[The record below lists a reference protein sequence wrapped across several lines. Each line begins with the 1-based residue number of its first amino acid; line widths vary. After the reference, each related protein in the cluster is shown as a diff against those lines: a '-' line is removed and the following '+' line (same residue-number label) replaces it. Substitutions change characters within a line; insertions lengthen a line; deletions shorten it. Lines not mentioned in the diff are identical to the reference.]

1 MCKDS
6 GCCGT
11 QASKDQL
18 LQDRRFQDLSF
29 QKTGWD
35 QMGTNWTKAKARQ
48 SFYKLWSQIYTLSPW
63 KDTLPKTQV
72 LFLWEGTFRWNVSSC
87 QLKQLS
93 WLIPLGDLPF
103 YCPLIILTDVFNC
116 CCFLL
121 QCWDLV
127 FERTHKLRDNSQH
140 DTFANTMMTPI
151 KPLTAKAPSGV
162 RQLTQWQSNWKF

>member
-48 SFYKLWSQIYTLSPW
+48 SFYKL
-63 KDTLPKTQV
+63 
-72 LFLWEGTFRWNVSSC
+72 
-87 QLKQLS
+87 
-93 WLIPLGDLPF
+93 
-103 YCPLIILTDVFNC
+103 
-116 CCFLL
+116 
-121 QCWDLV
+121 
-127 FERTHKLRDNSQH
+127 
-140 DTFANTMMTPI
+140 
-151 KPLTAKAPSGV
+151 
-162 RQLTQWQSNWKF
+162 